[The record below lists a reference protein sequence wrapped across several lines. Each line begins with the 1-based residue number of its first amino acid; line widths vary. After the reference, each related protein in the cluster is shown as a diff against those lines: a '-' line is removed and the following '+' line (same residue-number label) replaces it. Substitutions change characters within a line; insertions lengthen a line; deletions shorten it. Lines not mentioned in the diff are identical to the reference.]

1 MIKKLI
7 ALAIIIFSG
16 ISLLM
21 SCATL
26 QNKSGAVLWRENC
39 FRCHNIRAPGDYND
53 FEWEVA
59 MFHMRIHASLTVE
72 EHDKVLEFLQQA
84 N

>member
-1 MIKKLI
+1 MIIKAIAFILI
-7 ALAIIIFSG
+7 STSGFS
-16 ISLLM
+16 ILQ
-21 SCATL
+21 SCATQ

-39 FRCHNIRAPGDYND
+39 FRCHNIRSPGDYND
-53 FEWEVA
+53 WEWEVA

-72 EHDKVLEFLQQA
+72 EHDKILEFLQQA